1 MAEVNVG
8 KRIREARE
16 ALGLTQQEVARQVGM
31 TQRAVSYAEKQPW
44 VKQSTLE
51 KYARVLERPLPF
63 FLRPYDEG
71 PWAAGLSQEEVVE
84 QAFIIVSRDP
94 DFGFGRRPEERLS
107 TGTKADIVRLY
118 ERYRGVRLLP
128 PELEV

>member
-44 VKQSTLE
+44 VKPTNIW
-51 KYARVLERPLPF
+51 AMVL
-63 FLRPYDEG
+63 
-71 PWAAGLSQEEVVE
+71 
-84 QAFIIVSRDP
+84 
-94 DFGFGRRPEERLS
+94 RLTTHS
-107 TGTKADIVRLY
+107 S
-118 ERYRGVRLLP
+118 P
-128 PELEV
+128 PR